1 MATRARSNGN
11 ANLQAALQRMA
22 AEEPELAAR
31 LVVQATPAALAGIGK
46 PLRYGLDIEGVGS
59 YRVEANGDDAPA
71 TVTETDGESETDGA
85 APDFVIR
92 ADAAALAELAAGASP
107 LRLMLAGRLHLK
119 GRRRKALA
127 LRRLNQDAGL
137 REAAALGAP
146 IDPDL
151 VYRSLPYAID
161 PEWTRGHRFC
171 VAYELTGEGGGT
183 WYVHVDDGSAVQVT
197 REPPSG
203 DGADA
208 LVRISVADW
217 LGLLRG
223 DFTPSQAMQ
232 EARTEV
238 LGDLFP
244 VTLLG
249 RWIDRADGR
258 DEPELEREARQG
270 DVQRRRAGAWGSAKP
285 AGGRSSAAAPGMGD
299 PGHDAESTRRHTGEL
314 MGYQQLYALWER
326 QNWRVHELDF
336 ELDQQQWLT
345 TPAEAQRHTAWT
357 MGSFY
362 VGEERVTADL
372 APFLLAAPSG
382 EVEIFLS
389 TQLVDEARHAAFFD
403 RWAAEVM
410 ALSADDLRGRLKE
423 MEDTML
429 GPWHVVFDDSLR
441 EVANRIKA
449 RPDDLE
455 LFVEGIT
462 TYHMVIEGVLA
473 MTGQRAILQY
483 LEDHSLYPGFHRGF
497 SLVEQDEHR
506 HIAFGARFLKDVCA
520 EHPEFK
526 RTVERVVCEL
536 VPKAVHVFVPPEA
549 GGNAADFHSYGYHSS
564 QIYGYAYKA
573 LKRRM
578 AAVGIEIPSPE
589 ELMPGPVD
597 LTGLP
602 SQKLPA
608 AA

>member
-1 MATRARSNGN
+1 VSTATNGN
-11 ANLQAALQRMA
+11 ANQRAALLRMA
-22 AEEPELAAR
+22 EKEPELAAR
-31 LVVQATPAALAGIGK
+31 LVIQSMPAAVAGAGRA
-46 PLRYGLDIEGVGS
+46 LCYGLEIEGVGS
-59 YRVEANGDDAPA
+59 YRIESNGEDGPPTVRRHDGHSGPA
-71 TVTETDGESETDGA
+71 E
-85 APDFVIR
+85 FVIR
-92 ADAAALAELAAGASP
+92 TDPATLAELAAGASP
-107 LRLMLAGRLHLK
+107 VKLMLSRRLRLHGS
-119 GRRRKALA
+119 RRKAMA
-127 LRRLNQDAGL
+127 LRRLNGDAGL
-137 REAAALGAP
+137 REVAALGAP

-161 PEWTRGHRFC
+161 PEWTRGHNFS
-171 VAYELTGEGGGT
+171 VGYELTGPGGGT
-183 WYVHVDDGSAVQVT
+183 WYVHVGEGSVRVT
-197 REPPSG
+197 EEPPVG
-203 DGADA
+203 GADA
-208 LVRISVADW
+208 HVRIALHDW
-217 LGLLRG
+217 LALLRG
-223 DFTPSQAMQ
+223 DMTPAQAMQ

-238 LGDLFP
+238 LGSLWP

-249 RWIDRADGR
+249 RWLDRADGR
-258 DEPELEREARQG
+258 DDAELEREERQRE
-270 DVQRRRAGAWGSAKP
+270 VQRSRAGAWGSVP
-285 AGGRSSAAAPGMGD
+285 AAGNGKAPSAPGMGD
-299 PGHDAESTRRHTGEL
+299 PGHDAEERRRARGQL
-314 MGYQQLYALWER
+314 MGYQELYALWER

-336 ELDQQQWLT
+336 EVDKQHWLT

-372 APFLLAAPSG
+372 APFLMAAPSG
-382 EVEIFLS
+382 EVEVFLS

-403 RWAAEVM
+403 RFAAEVM

-429 GPWHVVFDDSLR
+429 SAWHVVFDDSLR

-483 LEDHSLYPGFHRGF
+483 IEEHSLYPGFHRGF

-520 EHPEFK
+520 EHPEY
-526 RTVERVVCEL
+526 RATVERVVCDL

-573 LKRRM
+573 LSRRM
-578 AAVGIEIPSPE
+578 AAIGVEIPGPE
-589 ELMPGPVD
+589 DLMPGPVD
-597 LTGLP
+597 LSGLP
-602 SQKLPA
+602 SQRLAPA
-608 AA
+608 A